1 MKNRLLTGIVFLV
14 LGLFIAIGPQTII
27 SVCSTQAHAESSMH
41 TPNEHTATDTASSVK
56 PPMKC
61 HWTGKAELGVGIVI
75 AVLGVFILLSSNL
88 HLRLGLSVG
97 AGLNAI
103 LAISIPTFLIGVC
116 GNVKMQCKSLTF
128 PALLVAG
135 GLVLLVSVINILWL
149 THSIKEELRRHEHQ
163 TSDTVSALDSKSE
176 V

>member
-61 HWTGKAELGVGIVI
+61 HWTGKAELGVGIV
-75 AVLGVFILLSSNL
+75 LSSNL